1 MNLKEK
7 ALKMHEE
14 NMGKLKVA
22 GKVKVENEDDLT
34 LAYSPGVAY
43 PCLAIADSSDDV
55 YKYTNKS
62 NFVAIVSNGTAVLG
76 LGNIGARASIPVMEG
91 KSVLFKEF
99 GAIDGFPICL
109 DSEDPEEI
117 INTVK
122 MMEPVFG
129 GINLEDIK
137 APECFII
144 EERLKEEMPIP
155 VFHDDQHGTAIITL
169 GAIINSL
176 KIVDKKFE
184 DLKVVINGAGAAG
197 ISLAGIIMEK
207 GAKNVIL
214 LDSRG
219 ALYEGRENMNEI
231 KEKIAKTTNPNKEK
245 GDLGDVIKGADIFLG
260 VSVAD
265 VMTEQM
271 VKDMADDPIVFPMAN
286 PDPEIDPELATKA
299 GARIVGTGRSDYPN
313 QINNVLAFPGIFR
326 GALDVR
332 AAEINMEMKLAAAQ
346 ALADLVSEEE
356 LTEEY
361 VIPKPFDGRVGPH
374 VAAAVAE
381 AAVKSGVARIEL
393 SYEEAYKMAEEK
405 LEKLGG
411 YQ

>member
-1 MNLKEK
+1 NLKEK

-405 LEKLGG
+405 L
-411 YQ
+411 

>member
-1 MNLKEK
+1 MENLKEK

-14 NMGKLKVA
+14 KMGKLKVA

-43 PCLAIADSSDDV
+43 PCLAIAENSNDV

-76 LGNIGARASIPVMEG
+76 LGNIGADASIPVMEG

-109 DSEDPEEI
+109 DSEDLEEI

-122 MMEPVFG
+122 LLEPVFG

-144 EERLKEEMPIP
+144 EEKLKEEMNIP

-169 GAIINSL
+169 GALMNSI
-176 KIVDKKFE
+176 KILDKKFK

-197 ISLAGIIMEK
+197 ISMAGIIMEK
-207 GAKNVIL
+207 GAENVIL
-214 LDSRG
+214 LDRCG
-219 ALYEGRENMNEI
+219 ALYEGRGNMNEI
-231 KEKIAKTTNPNKEK
+231 KEKIAKITNPDKEK
-245 GDLGDVIKGADIFLG
+245 GKLGDVINGADVFLG
-260 VSVAD
+260 VSVAN
-265 VMTEQM
+265 VMTEEM

-286 PDPEIDPELATKA
+286 PDPEIDPELAFKA

-332 AAEINMEMKLAAAQ
+332 ATDINMEMKLAAAQ
-346 ALADLVSEEE
+346 ALADLVSEKE

-361 VIPKPFDGRVGPH
+361 VIPKPFDSRVGPH

-393 SYEEAYKMAEEK
+393 SYEEAYKKAEEK
-405 LEKLGG
+405 LGEE
-411 YQ
+411 